1 MIITL
6 DGSKWNSYYYY
17 ARVKPQ
23 NEQAAIKAIRTVFE
37 KYKTE
42 GDTVPQIQTMTDVF
56 NQLNQS
62 EDASLQL
69 FSLLAILCTLISIFG
84 IYSVSSSN
92 IAQRRKEVAVR
103 KVMGASSKTIISMFF
118 KEYLTIVVIAN
129 VIALPLAWL
138 FMHGWLEQYPYRIN
152 IGFWMYGI
160 VLLVT
165 SALIICTVLYQ
176 TLKAS
181 ETNPAEVIKSE

>member
-1 MIITL
+1 MPAC
-6 DGSKWNSYYYY
+6 NSSPCWPYS
-17 ARVKPQ
+17 V
-23 NEQAAIKAIRTVFE
+23 
-37 KYKTE
+37 
-42 GDTVPQIQTMTDVF
+42 
-56 NQLNQS
+56 L
-62 EDASLQL
+62 
-69 FSLLAILCTLISIFG
+69 LISIFG

-129 VIALPLAWL
+129 AVALPLAWL

-152 IGFWMYGI
+152 IGFWMYAI
-160 VLLVT
+160 ILLAT

-181 ETNPAEVIKSE
+181 ETNPAEVIKVNKNESYDTSLFKSFSQGICQI